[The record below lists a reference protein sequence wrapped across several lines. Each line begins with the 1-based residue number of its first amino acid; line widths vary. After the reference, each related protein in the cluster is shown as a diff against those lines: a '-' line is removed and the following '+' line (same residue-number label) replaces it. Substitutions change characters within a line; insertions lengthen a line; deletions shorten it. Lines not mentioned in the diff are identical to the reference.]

1 VRTDEDNTLVVL
13 HARSMLNPR
22 THSPM
27 RADNR
32 TIILL
37 SGYVFNTTNNI
48 KR

>member
-13 HARSMLNPR
+13 HARSMLNRR

-37 SGYVFNTTNNI
+37 YPVMPLTLQI
-48 KR
+48 I